1 MLPLDQ
7 AEELFSS
14 DAGPEAATFLRLITE
29 LGRPDAD
36 DQHLGLIVAATIR
49 TDRYELMQSA
59 PELAGLTSEV
69 FDDLKPM
76 PPNQFREVITGPA
89 ARASAGGQR
98 LSFAPVLVNRL
109 LEEAAEGGDALP
121 LLALTLRRLY
131 DRYGD
136 TGDITLADYAAMGGM
151 RRVVHNVVDEV
162 LSAEPEQRARQLA
175 ELRAAFIP
183 WLATI
188 ADNDEPVRRV
198 TRWSDLPEASRPL
211 IDAFVE
217 KRLLV
222 KDQRGG
228 QVVVE
233 VALESLLRQWDD
245 LAGWLRDQREDLKAA
260 GALEHNAAAWEA
272 AHRSPDWLL
281 TGTRLADAEEL
292 IAKPGYRER
301 LEPTRD
307 YLAASRQAENQKLAA
322 EEERRQAELR
332 HAEERRQA
340 AEEQQRAAEALDA
353 AETCA
358 RVLPEQAWSSPC
370 SRILAVVAVIA
381 VIGVS
386 AVTGFVQAE
395 LPASSADQSADRD
408 RAEADRPGA
417 GHAGRHRARRGRAG
431 FPADPGRPHPHHP
444 PTTAR
449 STARWFNGPAP
460 SRSSPATPARWP
472 VWRSAPTGT
481 GWPPPATTARCGCGT
496 PTPANPSAT
505 RSPATPT
512 R

>member
-14 DAGPEAATFLRLITE
+14 DAGPEAAAFLRLITE

-136 TGDITLADYAAMGGM
+136 TGDITLADYEAMGGM
-151 RRVVHNVVDEV
+151 RRVVQNVVDEV

-217 KRLLV
+217 NGCWSRT
-222 KDQRGG
+222 
-228 QVVVE
+228 
-233 VALESLLRQWDD
+233 S
-245 LAGWLRDQREDLKAA
+245 
-260 GALEHNAAAWEA
+260 AAA
-272 AHRSPDWLL
+272 R
-281 TGTRLADAEEL
+281 
-292 IAKPGYRER
+292 
-301 LEPTRD
+301 
-307 YLAASRQAENQKLAA
+307 
-322 EEERRQAELR
+322 
-332 HAEERRQA
+332 
-340 AEEQQRAAEALDA
+340 
-353 AETCA
+353 
-358 RVLPEQAWSSPC
+358 WSSRLRWKACCANGTTWPAGC
-370 SRILAVVAVIA
+370 AIN
-381 VIGVS
+381 
-386 AVTGFVQAE
+386 VTTSKP
-395 LPASSADQSADRD
+395 PARLNTT
-408 RAEADRPGA
+408 P
-417 GHAGRHRARRGRAG
+417 RRGT
-431 FPADPGRPHPHHP
+431 P
-444 PTTAR
+444 PTA
-449 STARWFNGPAP
+449 
-460 SRSSPATPARWP
+460 
-472 VWRSAPTGT
+472 APTG
-481 GWPPPATTARCGCGT
+481 C
-496 PTPANPSAT
+496 
-505 RSPATPT
+505 
-512 R
+512 

>member
-1 MLPLDQ
+1 MRALLSDIRRAAADRLPEAGSNPAPPTLVLPLDQ

-14 DAGPEAATFLRLITE
+14 DAGPEAAAFLRLITE
-29 LGRPDAD
+29 LGAPDAD

-49 TDRYELMQSA
+49 TDRYEVMQSA

-76 PPNQFREVITGPA
+76 PANQFREVITGPA

-98 LSFAPVLVNRL
+98 LSVAPVLVNRL

-136 TGDITLADYAAMGGM
+136 TGEITLADYAAMGGM

-162 LSAEPEQRARQLA
+162 LSAEPEQRARELA
-175 ELRAAFIP
+175 ALRAGFIP

-198 TRWSDLPEASRPL
+198 TRWSDLPAASRPL

-222 KDQRGG
+222 RDQRGG
-228 QVVVE
+228 EVVVE
-233 VALESLLRQWDD
+233 IALESLLRQWDD

-281 TGTRLADAEEL
+281 TGTRLADAEL
-292 IAKPGYRER
+292 IAKPGYRAGWNR
-301 LEPTRD
+301 PGITWPRPG
-307 YLAASRQAENQKLAA
+307 KPKTKGPPKT
-322 EEERRQAELR
+322 RQAELR
-332 HAEERRQA
+332 HAQERRQA
-340 AEEQQRAAEALDA
+340 AEEQPAAKRSPPPKTARANKLKSTGGAVI
-353 AETCA
+353 A
-358 RVLPEQAWSSPC
+358 RRSRHSLPSSPC
-370 SRILAVVAVIA
+370 SPSSAL
-381 VIGVS
+381 GQFNL
-386 AVTGFVQAE
+386 AVTGFVQA
-395 LPASSADQSADRD
+395 
-408 RAEADRPGA
+408 
-417 GHAGRHRARRGRAG
+417 
-431 FPADPGRPHPHHP
+431 
-444 PTTAR
+444 T
-449 STARWFNGPAP
+449 
-460 SRSSPATPARWP
+460 SSPTNETSRT
-472 VWRSAPTGT
+472 R
-481 GWPPPATTARCGCGT
+481 
-496 PTPANPSAT
+496 PS
-505 RSPATPT
+505 
-512 R
+512 

>member
-1 MLPLDQ
+1 MCCWTSCARNAGRSPATPAWRAPSTKPGAGWDSTKPPLGDIENACTTEPQ
-7 AEELFSS
+7 HVAR
-14 DAGPEAATFLRLITE
+14 AAIRNPPQPPPTGYPSPARTPPRRRWCCRWIRPRNCLAPTPAPKRAAFLRLITE

-198 TRWSDLPEASRPL
+198 TRWSDLPAASRPL

-228 QVVVE
+228 EVVVE

-245 LAGWLRDQREDLKAA
+245 LAGWLRDQR
-260 GALEHNAAAWEA
+260 
-272 AHRSPDWLL
+272 
-281 TGTRLADAEEL
+281 
-292 IAKPGYRER
+292 
-301 LEPTRD
+301 
-307 YLAASRQAENQKLAA
+307 
-322 EEERRQAELR
+322 
-332 HAEERRQA
+332 
-340 AEEQQRAAEALDA
+340 
-353 AETCA
+353 
-358 RVLPEQAWSSPC
+358 
-370 SRILAVVAVIA
+370 
-381 VIGVS
+381 
-386 AVTGFVQAE
+386 
-395 LPASSADQSADRD
+395 
-408 RAEADRPGA
+408 DRPQS
-417 GHAGRHRARRGRAG
+417 RRRA
-431 FPADPGRPHPHHP
+431 
-444 PTTAR
+444 
-449 STARWFNGPAP
+449 
-460 SRSSPATPARWP
+460 
-472 VWRSAPTGT
+472 
-481 GWPPPATTARCGCGT
+481 
-496 PTPANPSAT
+496 
-505 RSPATPT
+505 
-512 R
+512 